1 MRVLGVD
8 FFDGNVE
15 KAIKES
21 QAGGLIVAPSGPGLA
36 NDLPRS
42 EAYRLALTNAE
53 LVLPDSGLVCLWLK
67 LLSKKSLRRI
77 SGLEFLKVLL
87 NSAELQTSSFWVMPN
102 KSQAEANIA
111 WLERKYKCS
120 IESKSVY
127 HAPMYPKTG
136 FLEDQELLARIKSE
150 NYKFIFIQLGG
161 GVQERLGL
169 YLQKNLNKKTTIVCT
184 GAALA
189 FLSGQQIRIPKWADK
204 YYLGWLIRCMSDP
217 LIFVPR
223 YLSAF
228 RLFWLLFRYGDKSP
242 FRA

>member
-1 MRVLGVD
+1 M
-8 FFDGNVE
+8 
-15 KAIKES
+15 
-21 QAGGLIVAPSGPGLA
+21 APSGPGLA
-36 NDLPRS
+36 TDLPCS
-42 EAYRLALTNAE
+42 EAYRLALKNAE

-67 LLSKKSLRRI
+67 LVSKGSLRRI

-87 NSAELQTSSFWVMPN
+87 NSTKLQDSSFWVMPN

-111 WLERKYKCS
+111 WLERKYKFS
-120 IESKSVY
+120 IESNSVY
-127 HAPMYPKTG
+127 LAPMYPKTG
-136 FLEDQELLARIKSE
+136 FLEDQELLARIKSQD
-150 NYKFIFIQLGG
+150 YKYVFIQLGG

-169 YLQKNLNKKTTIVCT
+169 FLQKHLNKKTTIVCT

-204 YYLGWLIRCMSDP
+204 YYLGWLIRCMNDP

-228 RLFWLLFRYGDKSP
+228 RLFWLLFRYGKESP
-242 FRA
+242 VKV